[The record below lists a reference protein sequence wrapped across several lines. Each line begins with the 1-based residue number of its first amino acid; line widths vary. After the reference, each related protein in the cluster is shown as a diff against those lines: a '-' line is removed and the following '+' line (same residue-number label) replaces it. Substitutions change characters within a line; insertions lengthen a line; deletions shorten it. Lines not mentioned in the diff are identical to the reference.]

1 MAEQQL
7 DRAEIGA
14 GLQQVNRER
23 VAQRMRRN
31 RLADAALQAH
41 FPTGAIDGGWSDR
54 LAGPI
59 TGKQPLSGMGILPIV
74 PKHRRCPQPPPLLSR
89 MGILPIVPEHRQQ
102 FGRQHDIA
110 IFVALALVDPNDHAL
125 AIDRSGLEADGFG
138 DLQTGGVTDGPKA
151 VRLQASENGMI
162 TEERAN
168 ALSDEDLVFLPGF
181 SMAQE
186 ISDLSGRGVGTDV
199 ARNAITKINGEVSI
213 SSRKAE
219 GTMVRLSLP
228 LSMAVA
234 KVMMVEVGD
243 ALFGVR
249 MDGVAKTVRVP
260 RSSIRMIKRS
270 EVFVD
275 GGQNP
280 PLSGAR
286 CLPGGFASV
295 GPWRAE
301 GRQPSWRC

>member
-1 MAEQQL
+1 
-7 DRAEIGA
+7 
-14 GLQQVNRER
+14 
-23 VAQRMRRN
+23 
-31 RLADAALQAH
+31 
-41 FPTGAIDGGWSDR
+41 
-54 LAGPI
+54 
-59 TGKQPLSGMGILPIV
+59 
-74 PKHRRCPQPPPLLSR
+74 

-125 AIDRSGLEADGFG
+125 ATDRSGLEADGFG
-138 DLQTGGVTDGPKA
+138 DSQTGGVTDGPKA

-301 GRQPSWRC
+301 GRQPSWRCWAEALLSVLGVVVLLTARG

>member
-74 PKHRRCPQPPPLLSR
+74 PTSRCPTTAAPIR

-125 AIDRSGLEADGFG
+125 ATDRSGLEADGFG
-138 DLQTGGVTDGPKA
+138 DSQTGGVTDGPKA

-181 SMAQE
+181 
-186 ISDLSGRGVGTDV
+186 RW
-199 ARNAITKINGEVSI
+199 R
-213 SSRKAE
+213 RKFR
-219 GTMVRLSLP
+219 TCR
-228 LSMAVA
+228 
-234 KVMMVEVGD
+234 D
-243 ALFGVR
+243 A
-249 MDGVAKTVRVP
+249 
-260 RSSIRMIKRS
+260 
-270 EVFVD
+270 
-275 GGQNP
+275 
-280 PLSGAR
+280 
-286 CLPGGFASV
+286 ASA
-295 GPWRAE
+295 PT
-301 GRQPSWRC
+301 

>member
-7 DRAEIGA
+7 DRAEVGA

-74 PKHRRCPQPPPLLSR
+74 P
-89 MGILPIVPEHRQQ
+89 EHRQQ

-125 AIDRSGLEADGFG
+125 AIDRSGLEAEGFG
-138 DLQTGGVTDGPKA
+138 DSQTGGVTDGPKA
-151 VRLQASENGMI
+151 VRLKASENGMI

-249 MDGVAKTVRVP
+249 MAGADLQLLRPGPICCAEDCAGRARRRSLQCAGRRYQNGPTGRRRHAARQGRYRGATRVR
-260 RSSIRMIKRS
+260 
-270 EVFVD
+270 
-275 GGQNP
+275 
-280 PLSGAR
+280 GATKK
-286 CLPGGFASV
+286 
-295 GPWRAE
+295 
-301 GRQPSWRC
+301 